1 MGEYFS
7 GRGIVVVAKT
17 FQVLVQCE
25 VAAAGRTGCKSAKE
39 AEVKVSHAEAFILW
53 EVGVFE
59 AHVQWSDFH
68 LRKVI
73 TGL

>member
-1 MGEYFS
+1 MLVKMGEYFS

-53 EVGVFE
+53 EWECSRPTYSGQIF
-59 AHVQWSDFH
+59 
-68 LRKVI
+68 I
-73 TGL
+73 